1 MLAGSKYFVLRVYG
15 EWVFL
20 STFGLKDN
28 SLEQL
33 DSEGFSFK
41 NPLKLMHIASEVN
54 IDFWQDGRDIS
65 NISSS
70 FSVALIDTLSCV

>member
-1 MLAGSKYFVLRVYG
+1 MLTGSKYFVLCVYG
-15 EWVFL
+15 EWMFL
-20 STFGLKDN
+20 STFALKDN

-41 NPLKLMHIASEVN
+41 NPLKLMHTASEVN

-65 NISSS
+65 NISYS